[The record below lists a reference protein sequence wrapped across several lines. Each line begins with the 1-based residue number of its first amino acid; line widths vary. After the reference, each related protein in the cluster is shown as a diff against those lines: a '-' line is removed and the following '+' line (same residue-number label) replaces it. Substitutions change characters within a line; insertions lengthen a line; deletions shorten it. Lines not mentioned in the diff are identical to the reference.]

1 MYPILPGL
9 LGQLSLNHL
18 VQFSPLRSQSGAKLG
33 LHPAGDE
40 LLVLSQPLAMLWC
53 GRAEESQAQKGR
65 FGLDSSIL
73 GARSPSPGEARRRE
87 HK

>member
-18 VQFSPLRSQSGAKLG
+18 VQFSPSLAQNWGSILLG
-33 LHPAGDE
+33 TSSP
-40 LLVLSQPLAMLWC
+40 VLSQPLAVLWC
-53 GRAEESQAQKGR
+53 GRAEENQAQKGR